1 LVNPPRAAVSW
12 ILALEVQVTL
22 LTVAGDS
29 ASGPGVATLPFAVV
43 TLHCGNPQAKPAE
56 AGV

>member
-1 LVNPPRAAVSW
+1 
-12 ILALEVQVTL
+12 VQVIL